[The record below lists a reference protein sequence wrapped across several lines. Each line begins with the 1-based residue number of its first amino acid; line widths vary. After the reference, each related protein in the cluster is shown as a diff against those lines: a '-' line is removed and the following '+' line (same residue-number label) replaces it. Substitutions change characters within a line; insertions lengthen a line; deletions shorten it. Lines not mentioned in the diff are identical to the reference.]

1 MIRREGRLA
10 NPESETAPRVH
21 SPRRGTT
28 VNVTWERSIFV
39 GAVIAILML
48 GAIGG
53 MNVVIGI
60 FK

>member
-1 MIRREGRLA
+1 MIRREGRLDH
-10 NPESETAPRVH
+10 PEPETAPRVH
-21 SPRRGTT
+21 APRRGTT
-28 VNVTWERSIFV
+28 VNLNWERAIFV
-39 GAVIAILML
+39 LAVIAILML